1 MCSKSNDR
9 PNIRQMEHAIKRNF
23 GGCKLEGQKDI
34 VEVFTEQV
42 TPLLPTSMPEKP
54 DMERKLKDNF
64 RDEFKNEQVK
74 RDQLYALFFASFHER
89 IRDGLEATE
98 KPADD
103 KQVQQH
109 CSVTF
114 QKMWL
119 EGKFDFDFQDFQE
132 EYEKQYTLF
141 FQEKFEEVK
150 TSTFSDT
157 LSWLVTFC
165 IAKKI
170 LFSV

>member
-1 MCSKSNDR
+1 MCSKSNNR
-9 PNIRQMEHAIKRNF
+9 PNICQMEHAIKRNF

-64 RDEFKNEQVK
+64 RDEFKSDQVE
-74 RDQLYALFFASFHER
+74 RDQLYDLFFASFHER
-89 IRDGLEATE
+89 IRDDLEATE

-109 CSVTF
+109 CSVIF
-114 QKMWL
+114 QKKWL
-119 EGKFDFDFQDFQE
+119 EGKFDFDFQE

-141 FQEKFEEVK
+141 FQEKFEKEVK

-157 LSWLVTFC
+157 FSWLVTFC

-170 LFSV
+170 IISYVM